1 MTHSWKVSTQ
11 MNPWNI
17 LNQQFNFYS
26 ITMAR
31 EHRPWNSDSE
41 SSESV
46 VMSEDTDQVII
57 ESLSTEIQTLK
68 KIIKLLLEK
77 DKEKSQRIKDLQNII
92 MTRTGND
99 TTGKVLTFL

>member
-1 MTHSWKVSTQ
+1 
-11 MNPWNI
+11 
-17 LNQQFNFYS
+17 
-26 ITMAR
+26 MAR

-41 SSESV
+41 TSESV

-77 DKEKSQRIKDLQNII
+77 DKEKTQRIKDLQNII

-99 TTGKVLTFL
+99 ATGKVLTFL

>member
-1 MTHSWKVSTQ
+1 MV
-11 MNPWNI
+11 
-17 LNQQFNFYS
+17 
-26 ITMAR
+26 R
-31 EHRPWNSDSE
+31 ENRAWNSDSE

-99 TTGKVLTFL
+99 VTGKVLTFL

>member
-1 MTHSWKVSTQ
+1 
-11 MNPWNI
+11 
-17 LNQQFNFYS
+17 
-26 ITMAR
+26 MAR

-46 VMSEDTDQVII
+46 VMSEDTDQLII

-99 TTGKVLTFL
+99 ATGKVLTFL

>member
-1 MTHSWKVSTQ
+1 
-11 MNPWNI
+11 
-17 LNQQFNFYS
+17 
-26 ITMAR
+26 MAR

-68 KIIKLLLEK
+68 KIIRVLLEK
-77 DKEKSQRIKDLQNII
+77 DEEKTQRIKDLQNII